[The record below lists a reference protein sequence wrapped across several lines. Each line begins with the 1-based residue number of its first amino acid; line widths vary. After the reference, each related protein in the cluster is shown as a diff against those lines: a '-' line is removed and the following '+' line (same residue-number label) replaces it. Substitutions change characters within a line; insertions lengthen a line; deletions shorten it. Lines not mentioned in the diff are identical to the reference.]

1 MRDRTRA
8 RWVVMTGLVLLAGC
22 QGAQTADKTSGDT
35 VASTSGSSSGA
46 ETVVLHLASL
56 DEINDNGQTYGPRA
70 FIDSLADVSGGLITA
85 QVDEKYGDGSA
96 GAEAELVKAIATG
109 KVDGGWPSTRAF
121 AAAGIPGLEVVEA
134 PMTITSYAAEKD
146 LVSGPVADALLAKL
160 DGTGVVGL
168 GLTVGALRRPF
179 AAQTPLLA
187 PADWHGIKFRT
198 FNSPVQSETIT
209 ALGAVPV
216 NAGFEWTDEILA
228 GRLRGA
234 EFDVAQ
240 YAANGLTTEAGQVT
254 ADVVLWPK
262 VPLLSLSRQR
272 FESLTDQQQQ
282 WVRDAAKHAVQASVD
297 ATYDESTP
305 AQQLCAQGAQ
315 FYQAG
320 PDQTQALQAVVQ
332 PVLDR
337 LAADPTSGPL
347 LTDIQAIAAKHP
359 PDPPSTCATAATAP
373 HSG

>member
-1 MRDRTRA
+1 MRCDDHLLPRHHFWHRRT
-8 RWVVMTGLVLLAGC
+8 
-22 QGAQTADKTSGDT
+22 
-35 VASTSGSSSGA
+35 
-46 ETVVLHLASL
+46 
-56 DEINDNGQTYGPRA
+56 
-70 FIDSLADVSGGLITA
+70 
-85 QVDEKYGDGSA
+85 
-96 GAEAELVKAIATG
+96 
-109 KVDGGWPSTRAF
+109 
-121 AAAGIPGLEVVEA
+121 
-134 PMTITSYAAEKD
+134 
-146 LVSGPVADALLAKL
+146 
-160 DGTGVVGL
+160 
-168 GLTVGALRRPF
+168 
-179 AAQTPLLA
+179 
-187 PADWHGIKFRT
+187 WHGIKFRT

-262 VPLLSLSRQR
+262 VPLLSLSQQR
-272 FESLTDQQQQ
+272 YESLTDQQQQ

-320 PDQTQALQAVVQ
+320 PDQTQGLAGHAWTAC
-332 PVLDR
+332 
-337 LAADPTSGPL
+337 LAASRTHCCCWSVSDS
-347 LTDIQAIAAKHP
+347 
-359 PDPPSTCATAATAP
+359 
-373 HSG
+373 